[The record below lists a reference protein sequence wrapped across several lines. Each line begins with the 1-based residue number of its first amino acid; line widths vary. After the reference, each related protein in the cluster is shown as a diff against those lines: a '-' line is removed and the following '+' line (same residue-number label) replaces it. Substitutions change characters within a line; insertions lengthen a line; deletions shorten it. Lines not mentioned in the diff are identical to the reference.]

1 MSDLL
6 PLPRWQPEQTMD
18 RLTRCFLEIRAEL
31 VRFLTRRNGRA
42 AAEDVVQETW
52 LKLHERG
59 NTDSWQ
65 EPRAV
70 LFTTAANLGTDV
82 QRRDAH
88 SDRLFAREAD
98 VPEPASEAAGPESQV
113 ESESELNSVAAAL
126 EELPA
131 QCREAFLLNRLDGL
145 THAEIAERL
154 GISTK
159 TVQRHMERALRRCMQ
174 VLE

>member
-1 MSDLL
+1 MSDSI
-6 PLPRWQPEQTMD
+6 PLPQWRPEQTMD

-31 VRFLTRRNGRA
+31 VRFLTRRNGKA

-59 NTDSWQ
+59 DTESWH

-82 QRRDAH
+82 QRREAR
-88 SDRLFAREAD
+88 SDRLFARDGELPEAVSPGAD
-98 VPEPASEAAGPESQV
+98 PESQAQT
-113 ESESELNSVAAAL
+113 ESELNSVAAAL
-126 EELPA
+126 QELPV
-131 QCREAFLLNRLDGL
+131 QCREAFLLNRLEGL
-145 THAEIAERL
+145 THSEIAQRL
-154 GISTK
+154 GVSTK
-159 TVQRHMERALRRCMQ
+159 TVQRHIERALRRCVQ

>member
-1 MSDLL
+1 
-6 PLPRWQPEQTMD
+6 MD

-42 AAEDVVQETW
+42 SAEDVVQETW

-59 NTDSWQ
+59 NTESWQ

-82 QRRDAH
+82 QRREAH
-88 SDRLFAREAD
+88 SDRLFARDGEFT
-98 VPEPASEAAGPESQV
+98 EPASATAGPESLAQT
-113 ESESELNSVAAAL
+113 EGELNVVAAAL
-126 EELPA
+126 ESLPA
-131 QCREAFLLNRLDGL
+131 QCREAFLLNRLEGL
-145 THAEIAERL
+145 THSEIAERL

-159 TVQRHMERALRRCMQ
+159 TVQRHIERALRRCVQ

>member
-1 MSDLL
+1 MSDSI
-6 PLPRWQPEQTMD
+6 PLPQWRPEQTMD

-31 VRFLTRRNGRA
+31 VRFLSRRNGKA

-59 NTDSWQ
+59 DTESWH

-82 QRRDAH
+82 QRREAR
-88 SDRLFAREAD
+88 SDRLFARGGTLPEAVSPGAD
-98 VPEPASEAAGPESQV
+98 PESQAQT
-113 ESESELNSVAAAL
+113 ESELNSVAAAL
-126 EELPA
+126 QELPA
-131 QCREAFLLNRLDGL
+131 QCREAFLLNRLEGL
-145 THAEIAERL
+145 THSEIAQRL
-154 GISTK
+154 GVSTK
-159 TVQRHMERALRRCMQ
+159 TVQRHIERALRRCVQ

>member
-1 MSDLL
+1 MSDSI
-6 PLPRWQPEQTMD
+6 PLPQWRPEQTMD

-31 VRFLTRRNGRA
+31 VRFLTRRNGKA

-59 NTDSWQ
+59 DTESWH

-82 QRRDAH
+82 QRREAR
-88 SDRLFAREAD
+88 SDRLFARDGELPEAVSPGAD
-98 VPEPASEAAGPESQV
+98 PESQAQT
-113 ESESELNSVAAAL
+113 ESELNTVAAAL
-126 EELPA
+126 QELPA
-131 QCREAFLLNRLDGL
+131 QCREAFLLNRLEGL
-145 THAEIAERL
+145 THSEIAQRL
-154 GISTK
+154 GVSTK
-159 TVQRHMERALRRCMQ
+159 TVQRHIERALRRCVQ

>member
-1 MSDLL
+1 MSDSI
-6 PLPRWQPEQTMD
+6 PLPQWRPEQTMD

-31 VRFLTRRNGRA
+31 VRFLTRRNGKA

-59 NTDSWQ
+59 DTDSWH

-82 QRRDAH
+82 QRREAR
-88 SDRLFAREAD
+88 SDRLFARDGELPEAVSPGAD
-98 VPEPASEAAGPESQV
+98 PESQAQI
-113 ESESELNSVAAAL
+113 ESELNSVAAAL
-126 EELPA
+126 QQLPA
-131 QCREAFLLNRLDGL
+131 QCREAFLLNRLEGL
-145 THAEIAERL
+145 THSEIAQRL
-154 GISTK
+154 GVSTK
-159 TVQRHMERALRRCMQ
+159 TVQRHIERALRRCVQ

>member
-1 MSDLL
+1 MSDSI
-6 PLPRWQPEQTMD
+6 PLPQWRPEQTMD

-31 VRFLTRRNGRA
+31 VRFLTRRNGKA

-59 NTDSWQ
+59 DTESWH

-82 QRRDAH
+82 QRREAR
-88 SDRLFAREAD
+88 SDRLFARDGELPEAVAPGAD
-98 VPEPASEAAGPESQV
+98 PESQAQT
-113 ESESELNSVAAAL
+113 ESELNSVAAAL
-126 EELPA
+126 QELPA
-131 QCREAFLLNRLDGL
+131 QCREAFLLNRLEGL
-145 THAEIAERL
+145 THSEIAQRL
-154 GISTK
+154 GVSTK
-159 TVQRHMERALRRCMQ
+159 TVQRHIERALRRCVQ

>member
-1 MSDLL
+1 MSDSI
-6 PLPRWQPEQTMD
+6 PLPQWRPEQTMD

-31 VRFLTRRNGRA
+31 VRFLTRRNGKA

-59 NTDSWQ
+59 DTESWH

-82 QRRDAH
+82 QRREAR
-88 SDRLFAREAD
+88 SDRLFARDGELPEAVSPGAD
-98 VPEPASEAAGPESQV
+98 PESQAQT
-113 ESESELNSVAAAL
+113 ESELNSVAAAL
-126 EELPA
+126 QALPA
-131 QCREAFLLNRLDGL
+131 QCREAFLLNRLEGL
-145 THAEIAERL
+145 THSEIAQRL
-154 GISTK
+154 GVSTK
-159 TVQRHMERALRRCMQ
+159 TVQRHIERALRRCVQ

>member
-1 MSDLL
+1 MSDSI
-6 PLPRWQPEQTMD
+6 PLPQWRPEQTMD

-31 VRFLTRRNGRA
+31 VRFLTRRNGKA

-59 NTDSWQ
+59 DAESWD

-82 QRRDAH
+82 QRREARA
-88 SDRLFAREAD
+88 DRLFVRDGETPEAPHPGAD
-98 VPEPASEAAGPESQV
+98 PQSQV
-113 ESESELNSVAAAL
+113 QTESELNSVAAAL
-126 EELPA
+126 QGLPA
-131 QCREAFLLNRLDGL
+131 QCREAFLLNRVEGL
-145 THAEIAERL
+145 THSEIAQRL
-154 GISTK
+154 GVSTK
-159 TVQRHMERALRRCMQ
+159 TVQRHIERALRRCVQ

>member
-1 MSDLL
+1 
-6 PLPRWQPEQTMD
+6 MD

-42 AAEDVVQETW
+42 AAEDVAQDAW

-70 LFTTAANLGTDV
+70 LYTTAANLGTDL
-82 QRRDAH
+82 QRREAFA
-88 SDRLFAREAD
+88 DRLFVRDEEMPEA
-98 VPEPASEAAGPESQV
+98 ASPAAGPEAQV
-113 ESESELNSVAAAL
+113 QAESELNNVAAAL

-131 QCREAFLLNRLDGL
+131 QCREAFLLNRLEGL
-145 THAEIAERL
+145 THVEIAQRL

-159 TVQRHMERALRRCMQ
+159 TVQRHIERALRRCVQ

>member
-1 MSDLL
+1 MTDSVPLL
-6 PLPRWQPEQTMD
+6 KWRPEQTMD

-42 AAEDVVQETW
+42 SAEDVVQETW

-59 NTDSWQ
+59 NTEAWH

-82 QRRDAH
+82 QRREAH
-88 SDRLFAREAD
+88 SDRLFARDGEFT
-98 VPEPASEAAGPESQV
+98 EPASATAGPESQAQT
-113 ESESELNSVAAAL
+113 ESELNVVAAAL

-131 QCREAFLLNRLDGL
+131 QCREAFLLNRLEGL
-145 THAEIAERL
+145 THGEIAQRL

-159 TVQRHMERALRRCMQ
+159 TVQRHIERALRRCVQ

>member
-1 MSDLL
+1 MSDSI
-6 PLPRWQPEQTMD
+6 PLPQWRPEQTMD

-31 VRFLTRRNGRA
+31 VRFLTRRNGKA

-59 NTDSWQ
+59 DTESWH

-82 QRRDAH
+82 QRREARAE
-88 SDRLFAREAD
+88 RLFVRDGE
-98 VPEPASEAAGPESQV
+98 VPEVPHPGADPESQAQT
-113 ESESELNSVAAAL
+113 ESELNSVAAAL
-126 EELPA
+126 QELPA
-131 QCREAFLLNRLDGL
+131 QCREAFLLNRVEGL
-145 THAEIAERL
+145 THSEIAQRL
-154 GISTK
+154 GVSTK
-159 TVQRHMERALRRCMQ
+159 TVQRHIERALRRCVQ

>member
-1 MSDLL
+1 
-6 PLPRWQPEQTMD
+6 MD

-42 AAEDVVQETW
+42 AAEDVAQETW

-59 NTDSWQ
+59 NTESWR

-82 QRRDAH
+82 QRREAH
-88 SDRLFAREAD
+88 SDRLFAREGG

-113 ESESELNSVAAAL
+113 ESQSELNGVAAAL

-131 QCREAFLLNRLDGL
+131 QCREAFLLNRLEGL

-159 TVQRHMERALRRCMQ
+159 TVQRHVERALRRCMQ

>member
-1 MSDLL
+1 
-6 PLPRWQPEQTMD
+6 MD

-42 AAEDVVQETW
+42 SAEDVVQETW

-59 NTDSWQ
+59 NTDSWH

-70 LFTTAANLGTDV
+70 LFKTAANLGTDV

-88 SDRLFAREAD
+88 SDRLFARDGEFT
-98 VPEPASEAAGPESQV
+98 EPASAVASPESQV
-113 ESESELNSVAAAL
+113 QTECELNVVAAAL

-131 QCREAFLLNRLDGL
+131 QCREAFLLNRLEGL
-145 THAEIAERL
+145 THGEIAQRL

-159 TVQRHMERALRRCMQ
+159 TVQRHIERALRRCVQ

>member
-1 MSDLL
+1 MSDSI
-6 PLPRWQPEQTMD
+6 PVPQWRPEQTMD

-31 VRFLTRRNGRA
+31 VRFLTRRNGKA

-59 NTDSWQ
+59 DTESWH

-82 QRRDAH
+82 QRREAR
-88 SDRLFAREAD
+88 SDRLFARDGELPEAVSPGAD
-98 VPEPASEAAGPESQV
+98 PESQAQT
-113 ESESELNSVAAAL
+113 ESELNSVAAAL
-126 EELPA
+126 QELPA
-131 QCREAFLLNRLDGL
+131 QCREAFLLNRLEGL
-145 THAEIAERL
+145 THSEIAKRL
-154 GISTK
+154 GVSTK
-159 TVQRHMERALRRCMQ
+159 TVQRHIERALRRCVQ

>member
-1 MSDLL
+1 MSDSL
-6 PLPRWQPEQTMD
+6 PLPRWRPEQTMD

-42 AAEDVVQETW
+42 AAEDVAQETW

-59 NTDSWQ
+59 NSESWQ

-82 QRRDAH
+82 QRREAH
-88 SDRLFAREAD
+88 SDRLFAREGEA
-98 VPEPASEAAGPESQV
+98 PEPASEAAGPESQV
-113 ESESELNSVAAAL
+113 ESQSELNCVAAAL
-126 EELPA
+126 EQLPA
-131 QCREAFLLNRLDGL
+131 QCREAFLLNRLEGL

-154 GISTK
+154 GVSTR
-159 TVQRHMERALRRCMQ
+159 TVQRHIERALRRCVE

>member
-1 MSDLL
+1 MSDSI
-6 PLPRWQPEQTMD
+6 PLPQWRPEQTMD

-31 VRFLTRRNGRA
+31 VRFLTRRNGKA

-59 NTDSWQ
+59 DTESWH

-82 QRRDAH
+82 QRREAR
-88 SDRLFAREAD
+88 SDRLFTRDGDLPEAVSPGAD
-98 VPEPASEAAGPESQV
+98 PESQAQT
-113 ESESELNSVAAAL
+113 ESELNSVVAAL
-126 EELPA
+126 QELPA
-131 QCREAFLLNRLDGL
+131 QCREAFLLNRLEGL
-145 THAEIAERL
+145 THSEIAQRL
-154 GISTK
+154 GVSTK
-159 TVQRHMERALRRCMQ
+159 TVQRHIERALRRCVQ

>member
-1 MSDLL
+1 MSDSL
-6 PLPRWQPEQTMD
+6 PLLRWRPEQTMD

-31 VRFLTRRNGRA
+31 VRFLSRRNGPA
-42 AAEDVVQETW
+42 GAEDVVQEAW

-59 NTDSWQ
+59 NPDSWQ

-70 LFTTAANLGTDV
+70 LYTTAANLGTDV
-82 QRRDAH
+82 QRREAH
-88 SDRLFAREAD
+88 GDRLFVRDGEI
-98 VPEPASEAAGPESQV
+98 PETASPAAGPDAQIQA
-113 ESESELNSVAAAL
+113 ESELNCVAAAL

-145 THAEIAERL
+145 THVEIAQRL

-159 TVQRHMERALRRCMQ
+159 TVQRHIERALRRCVQ

>member
-1 MSDLL
+1 MTDSVPLL
-6 PLPRWQPEQTMD
+6 KWRPEQTMD

-42 AAEDVVQETW
+42 SAEDVVQETW

-59 NTDSWQ
+59 NTESWQ

-82 QRRDAH
+82 QRREAH
-88 SDRLFAREAD
+88 SDRLFARDGEFT
-98 VPEPASEAAGPESQV
+98 EPASASAGPESQAQT
-113 ESESELNSVAAAL
+113 ESELNVVAAAL

-131 QCREAFLLNRLDGL
+131 QCREAFLLNRIEGL
-145 THAEIAERL
+145 THSEIARRL

-159 TVQRHMERALRRCMQ
+159 TVQRHIERALRRCVQ

>member
-1 MSDLL
+1 MSDSI
-6 PLPRWQPEQTMD
+6 PLPQWRPEQTMD

-31 VRFLTRRNGRA
+31 VRFLTRRNGKA

-59 NTDSWQ
+59 DTESWH

-82 QRRDAH
+82 QRREAR
-88 SDRLFAREAD
+88 SDRLFARDGELPEAVSPGAD
-98 VPEPASEAAGPESQV
+98 PESQAQT
-113 ESESELNSVAAAL
+113 ESELNSVAAAL
-126 EELPA
+126 QELPA
-131 QCREAFLLNRLDGL
+131 QCREAFLLNRLEGL
-145 THAEIAERL
+145 THSEIAQRL
-154 GISTK
+154 GVSTK
-159 TVQRHMERALRRCMQ
+159 TVQRHIERALRRCVQ